1 MDVTDVV
8 SRTFDTGGDPDQMNV
23 FDGSGALAPDRRR
36 PDEGVSLVPPVRAV
50 SLPES
55 FATKIRQSS
64 GVYRFERLV
73 LARAAYIMRRADGS
87 TKNVRKAFIRP
98 PTNERPDDYATS
110 MGGRADGAFRGLV
123 EDISRRIFKQA
134 PPTVETEGE
143 GTFQRLSDQVRR
155 VIHESNHVI
164 LRGPMTSG
172 PAADSSTRLP
182 EDFQGRRLP
191 LSEELETA
199 AQGRLAP
206 TPPPCVRCTGPKP
219 SGSQAFWAQ
228 VEKSV
233 AHRKDLHRDFT
244 EAISSPE
251 VDEDR
256 RPAAAPRFETHADSI
271 RAQGARQISIG
282 RWRPG
287 EAQRPDRKHCA
298 VRVPWIIADIGRPLE
313 KGFRPHVRQVR
324 SLLHSLPTMEI
335 DLSDIVVTYSGGG
348 SIQVRIPDGLLGCP
362 IYPTSRAAANAIR
375 HFFFDLSPSNEAARD
390 ALDQRL
396 FYPDRLFP
404 VIGSTDPQ
412 TGRRVVGTDAESFL
426 ENPHESLLSCSG
438 QDVKYGQQEHCPPP
452 RQADFHWLPFLFLDP
467 SRRDPDHRHAGGAI
481 DGKEVEY
488 IVRQSHS
495 SYGDGP
501 GIGTVR
507 SRVLNRLAS
516 GVARGENWGT
526 DIDSWYNGRNRAAL
540 FVAHDRLRA
549 YENRARAWRAVKAWN
564 SRNRPPLPEDE
575 LRMMFDK
582 ARDNWPGW

>member
-8 SRTFDTGGDPDQMNV
+8 SRDFDTGGDPGQVNL
-23 FDGSGALAPDRRR
+23 FDGSGDPVPAPSYR
-36 PDEGVSLVPPVRAV
+36 DEGVSLVPPVRAV

-55 FATKIRQSS
+55 FATKLRQSPGS
-64 GVYRFERLV
+64 YRFERLV
-73 LARAAYIMRRADGS
+73 LARAAYIKRRADGS

-98 PTNERPDDYATS
+98 PAKDDPDDYASS
-110 MGGRADGAFRGLV
+110 MDRRGDGALRGLV
-123 EDISRRIFKQA
+123 EDIWRRIFKQA

-143 GTFQRLSDQVRR
+143 GMFYRLSDKVRG
-155 VIHESNHVI
+155 VVQQSEHVI
-164 LRGPMTSG
+164 VRGPRDHR
-172 PAADSSTRLP
+172 PADDSSTRSL

-219 SGSQAFWAQ
+219 SGSQAFWACF
-228 VEKSV
+228 EKQF
-233 AHRKDLHRDFT
+233 AHQRNLHHRFT

-256 RPAAAPRFETHADSI
+256 RPAEAPRFETEAESI
-271 RAQGARQISIG
+271 RAHGARQISIG

-287 EAQRPDRKHCA
+287 EAQRPDRLHCA
-298 VRVPWIIADIGRPLE
+298 VRVPWIIADIGRPLQ
-313 KGFRPHVRQVR
+313 KGSRWHVRHVR
-324 SLLHSLPTMEI
+324 SLLSSLPAIEI
-335 DLSDIVVTYSGGG
+335 DLSDIVVTYSGGD

-362 IYPTSRAAANAIR
+362 IYPTARAAANAIR
-375 HFFFDLSPSNEAARD
+375 HFFFDLAPSNEVVRNV
-390 ALDQRL
+390 LDTRL

-404 VIGSTDPQ
+404 VIGSTDPE

-426 ENPHESLLSCSG
+426 ENPAESLLSCSG

-481 DGKEVEY
+481 DGKQIEY

-526 DIDSWYNGRNRAAL
+526 DIDSWYRGRNRAAL
-540 FVAHDRLRA
+540 FVAHDSLRA
-549 YENRARAWRAVKAWN
+549 YEHRERAWRAVKAWN